1 MSTYVEI
8 VGNLLQNPEQR
19 TVPVKGQD
27 RRITEIRVWSDV
39 YKKDPQDDTKLIQDE
54 SKSFPYNVTIW
65 NERLAEEVMKHLRKG
80 ARVTVQGEQTV
91 QQWEDNETKEKRF
104 ALHIDADSV
113 DLRLN
118 RIDEIKFRQKRTE
131 TADAAEPAQV

>member
-19 TVPVKGQD
+19 TVTVRGQD

-39 YKKDPQDDTKLIQDE
+39 YKKDPQDETKLIQDE
-54 SKSFPYNVTIW
+54 SKSFAYNVTIW

-104 ALHIDADSV
+104 ALHVDADSV

-118 RIDEIKFRQKRTE
+118 RIEEIKFRQRRTE
-131 TADAAEPAQV
+131 TADVGEPAQA

>member
-1 MSTYVEI
+1 MSTYVEVI
-8 VGNLLQNPEQR
+8 GNLLQNPEQR
-19 TVPVKGQD
+19 TVKVRGED

-39 YKKDPQDDTKLIQDE
+39 YKKDHHDDGKLIQDE
-54 SKSFPYNVTIW
+54 NKSIAYNATIW

-80 ARVTVQGEQTV
+80 ARVRVEGELTV
-91 QQWEDNETKEKRF
+91 QQWEDGETKEKRF
-104 ALHIDADSV
+104 ALHVDADAC

-131 TADAAEPAQV
+131 TADTAEPAQA

>member
-8 VGNLLQNPEQR
+8 IGTLLQNPEQR
-19 TVPVKGQD
+19 TVKVRGQD

-39 YKKDPQDDTKLIQDE
+39 YKKDPQDDSKLIQDDAR
-54 SKSFPYNVTIW
+54 SFPYNVTIW

-80 ARVTVQGEQTV
+80 ARVRIEGELTV
-91 QQWEDNETKEKRF
+91 QQWEDGETKDKRF
-104 ALHIDADSV
+104 ALHVDADAC

-131 TADAAEPAQV
+131 AADTAEPAQA